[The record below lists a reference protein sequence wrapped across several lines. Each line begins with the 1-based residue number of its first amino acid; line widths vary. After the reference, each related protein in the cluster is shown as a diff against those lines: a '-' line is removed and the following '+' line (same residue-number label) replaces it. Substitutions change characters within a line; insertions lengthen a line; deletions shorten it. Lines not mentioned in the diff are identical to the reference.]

1 MREEE
6 SQPGVER
13 ACVGV
18 EGVGGDGDVD
28 ADVDASGGGL
38 VVVSEYE
45 TEVAYG
51 DGAIAEFV
59 SAANGRAD
67 GNADEDGEVAVC
79 VSVNRRAAGNCAKSH
94 GAGVPDSGLLA
105 EDVTCER
112 EAEVAPKL

>member
-1 MREEE
+1 MGEVVESAYEMEAAREDEE
-6 SQPGVER
+6 R
-13 ACVGV
+13 N
-18 EGVGGDGDVD
+18 

-51 DGAIAEFV
+51 DGAIAEFA
-59 SAANGRAD
+59 SAVNGRAD

>member
-1 MREEE
+1 MGEVVESAYEMEAAREDEE
-6 SQPGVER
+6 RNV
-13 ACVGV
+13 
-18 EGVGGDGDVD
+18 
-28 ADVDASGGGL
+28 DVDASGGGL

-51 DGAIAEFV
+51 DGAIAESV

-67 GNADEDGEVAVC
+67 GNVDEDGEGAVC